1 MKSRNKANELINLL
15 KTARGQIDA
24 IIEMVR
30 DGKYCVDILVQLSA
44 VQGIIKK
51 STITILENQIEKCL
65 FDSTEDAEDRENKI
79 KEIILAV
86 KNCIKA

>member
-1 MKSRNKANELINLL
+1 MKNRNKTNELINLL
-15 KTARGQIDA
+15 KTARGQVDA
-24 IIEMVR
+24 IIEMVN
-30 DGKYCVDILVQLSA
+30 DGKYCIDILVQLSA

-65 FDSTEDAEDRENKI
+65 FDSTEDAEDRENNI
-79 KEIILAV
+79 KAIIFAL

>member
-1 MKSRNKANELINLL
+1 
-15 KTARGQIDA
+15 
-24 IIEMVR
+24 MVN
-30 DGKYCVDILVQLSA
+30 DGNYFIDILVQLSA

-79 KEIILAV
+79 KEIIFAL

>member
-1 MKSRNKANELINLL
+1 MKNRNKTNELINLL
-15 KTARGQIDA
+15 KTARGQVDA
-24 IIEMVR
+24 IIEMVN
-30 DGKYCVDILVQLSA
+30 DGKYCIDILVQLSA

-79 KEIILAV
+79 KEIIFAL

>member
-1 MKSRNKANELINLL
+1 MENQNKMNDLINLL

-30 DGKYCVDILVQLSA
+30 DGKYCIDILVQLSA

-51 STITILENQIEKCL
+51 STVIILENHIEKCL
-65 FDSTEDAEDRENKI
+65 YDSTEDAENRENKI
-79 KEIILAV
+79 KEIILV
-86 KNCIKA
+86 LKNCLKM